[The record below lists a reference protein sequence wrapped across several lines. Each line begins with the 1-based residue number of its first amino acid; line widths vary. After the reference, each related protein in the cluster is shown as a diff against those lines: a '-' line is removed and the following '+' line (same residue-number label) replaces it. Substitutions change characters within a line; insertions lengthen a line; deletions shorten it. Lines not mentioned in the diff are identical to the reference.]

1 MRDPADLDETPS
13 LENHSPSMDRSPKQ
27 LQRRVEQ
34 MIERCREAGM
44 NVTPQ
49 RIAIYRALL
58 ASEDHPTPEMLYNTV
73 TQEMPSLSLA
83 TIYKTL
89 DALTAVGLVRS
100 VAVESDKRRYDAND
114 EAHHHLVCSECG
126 CIRDFYSDEFDALI
140 PQKRVLGFIP
150 QAISVNITGICADC
164 RHKRKEA

>member
-1 MRDPADLDETPS
+1 
-13 LENHSPSMDRSPKQ
+13 
-27 LQRRVEQ
+27 

-58 ASEDHPTPEMLYNTV
+58 ASEDHPTPEMLYREV
-73 TQEMPSLSLA
+73 AQDMPSLSLA

-89 DALTAVGLVRS
+89 DALAAVGLVRT
-100 VAVESDKRRYDAND
+100 VAVETDKRRYDAND

-126 CIRDFYSDEFDALI
+126 RIRDFYSDEFDTLL
-140 PQKRVLGFIP
+140 PSKRVLGFVP
-150 QAISVNITGICADC
+150 QTISVNITGICAEC
-164 RHKRKEA
+164 RQKGNGSTSSRRA